1 MQTSL
6 WLFHTQAREYF
17 CLSDLRLCHP
27 HLWSLTWNTVFFK
40 HLSKLVFECVIHMLK
55 AGSVFYFEIYIWTS
69 SIERW
74 QIRRSKRGAILWHI
88 LAISLSIYIYIYIYI
103 YLHSSLC
110 CCEQEVCKIVEL
122 LENKSKCIFNVYNV
136 LVTCLICQ

>member
-27 HLWSLTWNTVFFK
+27 HLWSLPWNTVFFK
-40 HLSKLVFECVIHMLK
+40 HLTKLVFECVIHKLK
-55 AGSVFYFEIYIWTS
+55 AGSVFLFWNLYLDLINWEMANKEIK
-69 SIERW
+69 
-74 QIRRSKRGAILWHI
+74 KRCNSLTHI
-88 LAISLSIYIYIYIYI
+88 SSLSIYIYLSLS
-103 YLHSSLC
+103 LHSSLC